1 MTTKLEKRAKEYAE
15 ARAGKRPEDEMMLPI
30 SYLTLWIRDENL
42 MEEAYIAGAKS
53 ERERCLKA
61 VAEEPEMPGPM
72 PTAMW
77 AQIKTLVLQND
88 QDGLGEC
95 LRIIVRLTKSEIQK
109 RIVKG
114 DE

>member
-1 MTTKLEKRAKEYAE
+1 MTTELEKRASKYCDNLGV
-15 ARAGKRPEDEMMLPI
+15 AGSDNPLIVRLATD
-30 SYLTLWIRDENL
+30 
-42 MEEAYIAGAKS
+42 AYMAGAKS

-72 PTAMW
+72 PAVMW

-95 LRIIVRLTKSEIQK
+95 LRILVRLTKSEIQK
-109 RIVKG
+109 RIVIG